1 MRRFTLFVVAGVGVV
16 VGAGFMRPSPARAQ
30 ANKNTSLRLSVVGIG
45 VKDYPK
51 SENFYEKIMG
61 FPVAFKFSS
70 PDGKRTTTYYQ
81 MSRDTFL
88 EMQPVTADALPG
100 LTHVHMVTDDLT
112 ATIARLRQA
121 GLPAAAR
128 TATTP
133 NTVTEPGVAQPSNVK
148 NANIFE
154 PNGIRLELNELM
166 PESLTK
172 KATDAWGAAQES
184 KKTSLMLSVVGIAVK
199 DYPESQNFYE
209 KTMGFRVAFTF
220 PSADGKRTTTYY
232 QMSRDTFLEMQ
243 PVAADARPGL
253 THLHLLTDDLN
264 GHIAR
269 LRQAGLPAASGNAP
283 APSTLGV
290 VANVS
295 PGSHVKN
302 VNVFDPDG
310 IRLELNEYIPES
322 LTKKASDSWK

>member
-1 MRRFTLFVVAGVGVV
+1 M
-16 VGAGFMRPSPARAQ
+16 
-30 ANKNTSLRLSVVGIG
+30 
-45 VKDYPK
+45 
-51 SENFYEKIMG
+51 
-61 FPVAFKFSS
+61 
-70 PDGKRTTTYYQ
+70 
-81 MSRDTFL
+81 
-88 EMQPVTADALPG
+88 
-100 LTHVHMVTDDLT
+100 
-112 ATIARLRQA
+112 
-121 GLPAAAR
+121 
-128 TATTP
+128 
-133 NTVTEPGVAQPSNVK
+133 K

-199 DYPESQNFYE
+199 DYPESQEFLREDHGLPRRLYVPQRGWQTNDNLLSDESRYVP
-209 KTMGFRVAFTF
+209 GNAAGGRRR
-220 PSADGKRTTTYY
+220 PS
-232 QMSRDTFLEMQ
+232 
-243 PVAADARPGL
+243 GL

-264 GHIAR
+264 ASIAR

-283 APSTLGV
+283 APGTLGV

-295 PGSHVKN
+295 PDSHVKN